1 MTPLTRIIDNI
12 IALFVRQLLT
22 WTLTA
27 VLIVFLPRYLGDEGL
42 GKITFAISL
51 ITMLLV
57 FTNMGTATFTV
68 KSIALDRGKL
78 SGLLW
83 NAYAIRLLSGIAI
96 AASVAA
102 VTRFMRLEAEA
113 AGVIYLVSG
122 MMVVSALD
130 QAQVAAFQGLEEMR
144 WPAMADVLNKAT
156 VMSLGVF
163 LLVTGH
169 GPIGYAF
176 ALFMG
181 ATVSFLFNASYVA
194 RRHLFWPKINFSASK
209 ALLIGGFPF
218 FLTGA
223 LGQIYMWQDAVILR
237 FMTRDAVVGWYGAAI
252 QLFATVN
259 VVPLVIVTAILPALT
274 RFYAEDKENM
284 RIAAQRS
291 VQAVLTTGVPLALA
305 LMLVSGDII
314 HFLHYPS
321 EFSHS
326 IPLLSLLAFNVPVTG
341 TLMLVGTIVI
351 AADRQKRWAIAMLLT
366 TVLSF
371 VLNPLLI
378 VTSDILFQNGAIG
391 AAVTSIVAEAFTIGI
406 GLRLLPPQVLDKSS
420 IGVLVRALAA
430 SLVMVGV
437 MGAAK
442 LFLDPGLI
450 PLILIGG
457 PTYAVCLLAVGGVTL
472 GELKLL
478 LLIASRREPVLV
490 GRLLDKGSASY
501 VAAPAR
507 GEGA

>member
-1 MTPLTRIIDNI
+1 MTPFARIIDNI

-27 VLIVFLPRYLGDEGL
+27 ILIVFLPKYLGDEGL
-42 GKITFAISL
+42 GKVIFAISL
-51 ITMLLV
+51 TTMLLV
-57 FTNMGTATFTV
+57 LTNMGTATFTV
-68 KSIALDRGKL
+68 KAVALDRGRL
-78 SGLLW
+78 SELLW

-96 AASVAA
+96 AGSVAA
-102 VTRFMRLEAEA
+102 LTRFMSLDGQA
-113 AGVIYLVSG
+113 AAVIYLASG

-130 QAQVAAFQGLEEMR
+130 KAQVAAIQGLEEMR
-144 WPAMADVLNKAT
+144 WPAMAEVLNKAT

-169 GPIGYAF
+169 GPAAYAF
-176 ALFMG
+176 ALLAG
-181 ATVSFLFNASYVA
+181 TTVSFLFNGWYVA
-194 RRHLFWPKINFSASK
+194 RRHLSWPKISFSASK

-237 FMTRDAVVGWYGAAI
+237 LMTRDAVVGWYGAAV

-274 RFYAEDKENM
+274 RFYAQDKESL

-314 HFLHYPS
+314 HFLRYPS
-321 EFSHS
+321 AFSHS

-351 AADRQKRWAIAMLLT
+351 AADRQKRWAMTMLLT
-366 TVLSF
+366 TVLSL
-371 VLNPLLI
+371 VLNPFLI
-378 VTSDILFQNGAIG
+378 LTSDNLFQNGAIG
-391 AAVTSIVAEAFTIGI
+391 AAVTSIVAEAFMIGI

-420 IGVLVRALAA
+420 VGVLARSLVA

-442 LFLDPGLI
+442 VLLDPGLI
-450 PLILIGG
+450 PLVLVGG
-457 PTYAVCLLAVGGVTL
+457 PTYVVSLLAVGGVTL

-478 LLIASRREPVLV
+478 LLIASRREPVLA
-490 GRLLDKGSASY
+490 GHLLDKGSASY
-501 VAAPAR
+501 VVAPVR
-507 GEGA
+507 GEGS

>member
-1 MTPLTRIIDNI
+1 MTPLTKIIDNI

-22 WTLTA
+22 WTLTGI
-27 VLIVFLPRYLGDEGL
+27 LIVFLPRYLGDEGL
-42 GKITFAISL
+42 GKVIFAISL
-51 ITMLLV
+51 TTMLLV
-57 FTNMGTATFTV
+57 LTNMGTATFTV
-68 KSIALDRGKL
+68 KAVALDRGRL
-78 SGLLW
+78 SELLW

-96 AASVAA
+96 ASSVVA

-113 AGVIYLVSG
+113 AGVIYLVSA

-130 QAQVAAFQGLEEMR
+130 KAQVAAIQGLEEMR
-144 WPAMADVLNKAT
+144 WPAMAEVLNKAT
-156 VMSLGVF
+156 VTSLGVF

-169 GPIGYAF
+169 GPAGYAF
-176 ALFMG
+176 ALLAG
-181 ATVSFLFNASYVA
+181 AAVSFLFNGSYVA
-194 RRHLFWPKINFSASK
+194 RRHLSRPKINFSASK
-209 ALLIGGFPF
+209 TLLIGGFPF

-237 FMTRDAVVGWYGAAI
+237 VMTRDAVVGWYGAAF

-259 VVPLVIVTAILPALT
+259 VVPLVIITAILPALT
-274 RFYAEDKENM
+274 RFYAQDKESL

-351 AADRQKRWAIAMLLT
+351 AADRQKRWAVTMFLT
-366 TVLSF
+366 TVLSLL
-371 VLNPLLI
+371 LNPFLI
-378 VTSDILFQNGAIG
+378 LTSDILFQNGAIG
-391 AAVTSIVAEAFTIGI
+391 AAVTSIVAEAFMIAI

-420 IGVLVRALAA
+420 VGVLIRSLIA
-430 SLVMVGV
+430 SLAMVGV

-442 LFLDPGLI
+442 VLLDPGLI
-450 PLILIGG
+450 PLVLIGG
-457 PTYAVCLLAVGGVTL
+457 PTYVVSLLAVGGVKL
-472 GELKLL
+472 DELRLL

-490 GRLLDKGSASY
+490 GHLLDKGSAGY
-501 VAAPAR
+501 VTAPVR

>member
-27 VLIVFLPRYLGDEGL
+27 ILIVFLPRYLGDVGL
-42 GKITFAISL
+42 GKVTFAISL
-51 ITMLLV
+51 TTMLLV
-57 FTNMGTATFTV
+57 LTNMGTATFTV
-68 KSIALDRGKL
+68 KTVALDRGRL
-78 SGLLW
+78 SELLW

-96 AASVAA
+96 AGSVVA
-102 VTRFMRLEAEA
+102 VTRFMGLDGEA

-130 QAQVAAFQGLEEMR
+130 KAQVAAIQGLEEMR
-144 WPAMADVLNKAT
+144 WPAMAEVLNKAT
-156 VMSLGVF
+156 VMSLGIF
-163 LLVTGH
+163 LLVKGH
-169 GPIGYAF
+169 GPAAYAF
-176 ALFMG
+176 ALLAG
-181 ATVSFLFNASYVA
+181 TTVSFLFNGLYVA
-194 RRHLFWPKINFSASK
+194 RRHLSRPRISLSASK
-209 ALLIGGFPF
+209 TLLIGGFPF

-237 FMTRDAVVGWYGAAI
+237 LITRDAVVGWYGAAV

-274 RFYAEDKENM
+274 RFHAQDKETM
-284 RIAAQRS
+284 RIAAQRC
-291 VQAVLTTGVPLALA
+291 VQAVLVTGVPLALA

-351 AADRQKRWAIAMLLT
+351 AADRQKQWAMTMLIT
-366 TVLSF
+366 TVLALA
-371 VLNPLLI
+371 VNPWLI
-378 VTSDILFQNGAIG
+378 FMSERVFQNGAVG
-391 AAVTSIVAEAFTIGI
+391 AAITSIVAEAFTIGI

-420 IGVLVRALAA
+420 ILILVRSLIA

-437 MGAAK
+437 MGAVKA
-442 LFLDPGLI
+442 LLDPGLI
-450 PLILIGG
+450 PLVLIGG
-457 PTYAVCLLAVGGVTL
+457 PTYVVSLLAVGGVTL
-472 GELKLL
+472 RELKLL
-478 LLIASRREPVLV
+478 LLIASKQETALTGQLV
-490 GRLLDKGSASY
+490 DKSSASY
-501 VAAPAR
+501 VAAPLG
-507 GEGA
+507 GEGT